1 MKKSIYLKGI
11 DKELILSKVASIDV
25 DKKFIHIEEMP
36 DGTWR
41 LNYSSNLIPDIS
53 KIESFE
59 IRREK

>member
-11 DKELILSKVASIDV
+11 DKELVLSKVASIDV
-25 DKKFIHIEEMP
+25 DKKFIHIEEML